1 MFDRLIARRRSGQ
14 AVPQQRIPPPPLCQL
29 PTELLFL
36 IAETLEADDL
46 QRFLRV
52 CRAMRSVAEV
62 HLYQHI
68 VIPWY
73 QRRRITPLLRTLRD
87 RQDLAEVV
95 LSFQGYLIPKFRQPN
110 TLRRGLGWMSW
121 FVRRRRGGTFVEEQM
136 ISNFGPLLDD
146 VLGSMKNLHN
156 LIVYDLELS
165 MPLENVLFL
174 RNATPQLSLTHLK
187 IGHPN
192 DYIYAIGQQP
202 TVLIAYE
209 ILLFLRHQ
217 PLLEHL
223 GLSGNHES
231 LAGQQLLPSDVPS
244 LRSLRGVPSDIMKIV
259 PGRPITSLNVCD
271 TPNEPTTELWAKLL
285 ASTASISAITLHVG
299 QIDQLERNL
308 KGMVEYMT
316 QLQSLT
322 LIGVREDVD
331 YEVTSANVSLLPNL
345 QDLTVDLVYPD
356 GFPKLFA
363 WDDLHASCPNLERVS
378 IIRERTYYPSYVF
391 NNNNSN
397 YSSFGVSTPTSSETI
412 PSPNNPTMLSG
423 SEIEDG

>member
-1 MFDRLIARRRSGQ
+1 
-14 AVPQQRIPPPPLCQL
+14 
-29 PTELLFL
+29 
-36 IAETLEADDL
+36 
-46 QRFLRV
+46 
-52 CRAMRSVAEV
+52 MRSVAEV

-331 YEVTSANVSLLPNL
+331 YEVVSLFFTIPLSPPGHERHQRHNLPNSSTKTSANVSLLPNL